1 MILSCVIFLQRL
13 CLFKWENISICI
25 KKKVIILFYPTLF
38 ICIVKYWLCLGS
50 YFSLLI
56 TATGHIKLT
65 DFGLSKI
72 GLMSCKCF
80 FIAVLC
86 MNKIADIFAEV
97 TFFWSKPSLNLL
109 NDWGYKLLPDLDY
122 ILYPQYYENKKGMAD
137 VLTYYRLLYT
147 ILSPPYACK
156 LIFLNLK
163 HWDSKGKSLLTCIR
177 DDSCI

>member
-38 ICIVKYWLCLGS
+38 ICIVKYWLCHGS

-72 GLMSCKCF
+72 GLMSCKCH

-97 TFFWSKPSLNLL
+97 TFFFGQNLASTYWMTEGINFYLTKITFRTLNIMKTKKGWLMC
-109 NDWGYKLLPDLDY
+109 WHITVYY
-122 ILYPQYYENKKGMAD
+122 ILF
-137 VLTYYRLLYT
+137 VLIHTLVNWYFQT
-147 ILSPPYACK
+147 
-156 LIFLNLK
+156 
-163 HWDSKGKSLLTCIR
+163 
-177 DDSCI
+177 